1 MNAPVR
7 KFEAVP
13 MDDAPEPLSI
23 GLIGPPGGGKT
34 KSALRIADGMARVR
48 GGDVVVLDTE
58 RRARKYRQSHS
69 FKWVPI
75 EPPFKS
81 EHFIEAIREWD
92 RPDVAAIIVD
102 SMSDEHEGEG
112 GHLAWHDEEM
122 ANKSTGGNAWA
133 AWSKPSASRRKFK
146 TGFLRVMT
154 PLIFTFRARE
164 KTIQVGKEIKNIGF
178 VPVAPIEIVHNL
190 DLTCILPPN
199 ANGKPVWKSDKMGEE
214 FFIKNPDYL
223 RHCITAGQIDEAMGE
238 ALARW
243 ASGTPDPHAADR
255 AAGLAAAG
263 KGVAAL
269 KSWWD
274 IVPKAARKA
283 LAPYLDGTLK
293 PMAAEVDA
301 RMAGSAATGD
311 VE

>member
-1 MNAPVR
+1 MNAHPR

-58 RRARKYRQSHS
+58 RRARKYRQSHT

-92 RPDVAAIIVD
+92 RTDVAAIIVD

-112 GHLAWHDEEM
+112 GHLAWHDEEVP
-122 ANKSTGGNAWA
+122 KSGGNAWA

-223 RHCITAGQIDEAMGE
+223 RHCIAAGQIDEAMGE

-243 ASGTPDPHAADR
+243 ATGTPDPHATER

-263 KGVAAL
+263 KGSAAL
-269 KSWWD
+269 KDWWTGLAK
-274 IVPKAARKA
+274 PARGVM
-283 LAPYLDGTLK
+283 LAYKDATLK

-301 RMAGSAATGD
+301 RQSAEAGS
-311 VE
+311 E